1 VQPRKVFYLIQKV
14 LQRNTPLK
22 SSMEIAQPTE
32 VDDNTFA
39 EAALFLTK
47 QGNIVGAVHL
57 NNPHEFKLLYDD
69 ICLADLISKQKH
81 VQFTQ
86 YVQKLQTNNAYNDAF
101 SFKMANVY
109 DRNKAGVITPLRN
122 SHEQLLAFLLFI
134 MKDQNI
140 NKVEKSDVEKLVQQ
154 TNDKHYFT
162 ITDTNKSMEQESD
175 YISSSLRQLLR
186 QLNDQDVRVKNLFV
200 SSALPRIRKRLQ
212 DRYELLRYSDY
223 LEHQFPIHGRNGK
236 IEWVHERVITC
247 KDGVGRTMF
256 RFYHLKNEGVD
267 EVVQHIPSFELNPVT
282 KLPGTKALHQK
293 IDELLI
299 EETNEQFALLYLN
312 IENFHW
318 IDDYLGK
325 HVSDAV
331 IREIVERTK
340 SLIGEDGF
348 IAQLQKD
355 SFSIILEK
363 YESKEAVYTL
373 SEELIER
380 ICKKLVVEEY
390 EFYVSSTVGISFY
403 PESGDNKYK
412 LLENA
417 HTALYQAKQLG
428 KNNYEPYTNN
438 RRDIASYK
446 RIVLEKDLLAAMEE
460 GDIEL
465 FYQPKINP
473 LNNRIVGAEA
483 LLRWNHRDWG
493 LISPGEF
500 IPLAEKTNVMHELE
514 DWVITSVC
522 QQIRMWTRELKAI
535 CPISI
540 NISPTRL
547 MKRGVDEFFKQQ
559 IEVNK
564 IDPELLEIEV
574 TENTLLKNNDIVQTT
589 LTNLRN
595 LGIKIA
601 LDDFGT
607 GYSTFHYL
615 SNFSVDTLKID
626 RSFIENLHDTNEK
639 NEKILLSMLFLAK
652 ELDLEIVAEGVEDE
666 DQLTF
671 LKQKNFDLVQGH
683 IYSEAVQAKT
693 FINML
698 ERGYV
703 QPKAKSTNKENTIKR
718 KYYRYEFTN
727 FLLGDME
734 VIEINSKRVN
744 AGAAN
749 VLIQNVSIGGLKFL
763 SPLRLPVYSSIKFQF
778 SFQLM
783 GECYDLAGMIVNMNE
798 EAAGIYGY
806 GVAFDIAESEKD
818 RIAHAINKMTV
829 LKRHNKSIPQ
839 TNFIKDSPGM
849 FFKGELVDV
858 AKNV

>member
-1 VQPRKVFYLIQKV
+1 
-14 LQRNTPLK
+14 
-22 SSMEIAQPTE
+22 
-32 VDDNTFA
+32 
-39 EAALFLTK
+39 
-47 QGNIVGAVHL
+47 
-57 NNPHEFKLLYDD
+57 
-69 ICLADLISKQKH
+69 
-81 VQFTQ
+81 
-86 YVQKLQTNNAYNDAF
+86 
-101 SFKMANVY
+101 
-109 DRNKAGVITPLRN
+109 
-122 SHEQLLAFLLFI
+122 
-134 MKDQNI
+134 
-140 NKVEKSDVEKLVQQ
+140 
-154 TNDKHYFT
+154 
-162 ITDTNKSMEQESD
+162 
-175 YISSSLRQLLR
+175 
-186 QLNDQDVRVKNLFV
+186 
-200 SSALPRIRKRLQ
+200 
-212 DRYELLRYSDY
+212 
-223 LEHQFPIHGRNGK
+223 
-236 IEWVHERVITC
+236 
-247 KDGVGRTMF
+247 MF

-727 FLLGDME
+727 FLLGEME